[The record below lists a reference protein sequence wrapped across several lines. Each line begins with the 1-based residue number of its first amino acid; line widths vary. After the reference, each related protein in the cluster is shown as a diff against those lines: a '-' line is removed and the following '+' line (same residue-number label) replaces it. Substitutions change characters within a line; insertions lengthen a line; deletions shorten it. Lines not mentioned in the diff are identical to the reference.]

1 MWGGGMRQ
9 IGILTAGA
17 AYALHHHRDR
27 LKDDHANAKLLG
39 ETLRALPGVKISDVE
54 TNIVIIDLPFA
65 AEIAVNAAKVKGVAI
80 SAFGP
85 SRLRAVTHLDVSRA
99 DVESAADVL
108 RDVIS
113 QHRP

>member
-1 MWGGGMRQ
+1 
-9 IGILTAGA
+9 
-17 AYALHHHRDR
+17 
-27 LKDDHANAKLLG
+27 LKDDHDNAKWLG
-39 ETLRALPGVKISDVE
+39 EKLRALPGVKISEVE

-65 AEIAVNAAKVKGVAI
+65 AEIAVNAAKAKGVAI

-99 DVESAADVL
+99 DIETAADVL

-113 QHRP
+113 KNPS